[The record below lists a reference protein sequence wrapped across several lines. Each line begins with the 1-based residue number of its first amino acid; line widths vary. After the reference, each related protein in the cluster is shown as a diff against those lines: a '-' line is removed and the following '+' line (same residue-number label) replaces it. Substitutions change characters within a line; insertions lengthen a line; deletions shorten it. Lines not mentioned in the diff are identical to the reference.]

1 MLPLWKNLPRQVK
14 NLADEAEVLLEL
26 TRGFITS
33 EMSTKETQP
42 RSLPEELVKK
52 AEPKEEM
59 GSGPPDLDLEDKFE
73 EF

>member
-59 GSGPPDLDLEDKFE
+59 GKWSS
-73 EF
+73 